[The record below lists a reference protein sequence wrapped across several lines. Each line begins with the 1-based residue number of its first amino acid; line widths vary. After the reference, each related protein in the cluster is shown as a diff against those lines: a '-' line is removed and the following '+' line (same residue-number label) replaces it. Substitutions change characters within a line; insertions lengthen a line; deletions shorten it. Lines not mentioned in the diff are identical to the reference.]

1 MKAEGRGKSM
11 STFYES
17 YAATKAYTT
26 PDLNAKHIKRFTD
39 EVWSPAGVHPTMR
52 CLEIGCGTGHF
63 LSFLDHMGVGD
74 FQGIDLDPAV
84 AEVIPMHVKNR
95 FQVADVHDFLKSDN
109 AKQFDRIFMFDVF
122 EHFTKEDGL
131 NLLLTL
137 KKRLGDDGKIV
148 LKMPNAGSPFGLQ
161 FQFGDL
167 THLTGY
173 TTDSIRQMAI
183 AAGMRLERCYPHLL
197 GSPGRRR
204 TDAMMQAILNKL
216 IASPPEIWE
225 GNFYAILTHDHSGAK
240 GTS

>member
-1 MKAEGRGKSM
+1 
-11 STFYES
+11 
-17 YAATKAYTT
+17 
-26 PDLNAKHIKRFTD
+26 
-39 EVWSPAGVHPTMR
+39 
-52 CLEIGCGTGHF
+52 
-63 LSFLDHMGVGD
+63 
-74 FQGIDLDPAV
+74 
-84 AEVIPMHVKNR
+84 
-95 FQVADVHDFLKSDN
+95 
-109 AKQFDRIFMFDVF
+109 MFDVF

>member
-39 EVWSPAGVHPTMR
+39 EVWNQADVQSTMR

-63 LSFLDHMGVGD
+63 LSFLDHMSVGD
-74 FQGIDLDPAV
+74 FQGIDLDPTLTD
-84 AEVIPMHVKNR
+84 VIPAHVRNR
-95 FQVADVHDFLKSDN
+95 FQVTDVHDFLKSDN
-109 AKQFDRIFMFDVF
+109 GKQFDRIFMFDVF